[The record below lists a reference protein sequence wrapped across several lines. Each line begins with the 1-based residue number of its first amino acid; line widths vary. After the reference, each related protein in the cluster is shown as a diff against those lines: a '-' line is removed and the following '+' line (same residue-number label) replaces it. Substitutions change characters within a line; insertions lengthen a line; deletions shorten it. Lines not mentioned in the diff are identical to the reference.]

1 MSCWGFVKVRLSIPT
16 NRQGF
21 LFRHQARGTHYGG
34 VAHRHRELE
43 LNIALSGRA
52 WLLIQDR
59 RIPLFDRSLV
69 WLFPEHEHLLFEQT
83 EDFSMLVAVFRSTL
97 VEAAGDSSRAPRGG
111 RAILSPRRLSP
122 GHFDALAQ
130 IWTPLL
136 TGGAPSYFNAGL
148 TWLYH
153 EARRSYAEGKENSL
167 PDRVHP
173 AVERAAVWLRHHPE
187 TDNLAELARR
197 VGVSSPWLS
206 RLFKE
211 QMGISMLRF
220 RNEQRLQQFRS
231 RYGTGSRRTLT
242 EAAYASGFNSYTQF
256 FRTYR
261 RAFGSKPSS
270 AKAP

>member
-1 MSCWGFVKVRLSIPT
+1 MKVRLAIPA
-16 NRQGF
+16 NRLGF
-21 LFRHQARGTHYGG
+21 LFRHQARGTDERG

-43 LNIALSGRA
+43 LNVALSGQA
-52 WLLIQDR
+52 SLLIQDR
-59 RIPLFDRSLV
+59 RFPLFERSLV
-69 WLFPEHEHLLFEQT
+69 WLFPEHEHTPFEQT
-83 EDFSMLVAVFRSTL
+83 EDFSMLVAVFRSNLIEST
-97 VEAAGDSSRAPRGG
+97 GDSSRSPRGG
-111 RAILSPRRLSP
+111 RAILPPRRLSTAN
-122 GHFDALAQ
+122 FESLKN

-136 TGGAPSYFNAGL
+136 PGGTPPYFNAGL

-153 EARRSYAEGKENSL
+153 EAWRSYAEGEEISL
-167 PDRVHP
+167 PGRVNP

-211 QMGISMLRF
+211 QMGISLLQF
-220 RNEQRLQQFRS
+220 RNEQRLQQFRAQ
-231 RYGTGSRRTLT
+231 YGTGSRRTLS

>member
-1 MSCWGFVKVRLSIPT
+1 LWKGVKVRLAIPA
-16 NRQGF
+16 NRLGF
-21 LFRHQARGTHYGG
+21 LFRHQARGTDERG

-43 LNIALSGRA
+43 LNVALSGQA
-52 WLLIQDR
+52 SLLIQDR
-59 RIPLFDRSLV
+59 RFPLFERSLV
-69 WLFPEHEHLLFEQT
+69 WLFPEHEHTPFEQT
-83 EDFSMLVAVFRSTL
+83 EDFSMLVAVFRSNLIEST
-97 VEAAGDSSRAPRGG
+97 GDSSRSPRGG
-111 RAILSPRRLSP
+111 RAILPPRRLSTAN
-122 GHFDALAQ
+122 FESLKN

-136 TGGAPSYFNAGL
+136 PGGTPPYFNAGL

-153 EARRSYAEGKENSL
+153 EARRSYAEGEEISL
-167 PDRVHP
+167 PGRVNP

-211 QMGISMLRF
+211 QMGISLLQF
-220 RNEQRLQQFRS
+220 RNEQRLQQFRAQ
-231 RYGTGSRRTLT
+231 YGTGSRRTLS